1 MAFDSF
7 YDGYLVCPLNWGLG
21 HATRCIPIIEKLL
34 SENKR
39 VVIAS
44 DGAALDL
51 LKHEFPQLAAY
62 ELPSYDVKY
71 TTDKNLMSSLL
82 MQIPKFAIARYKE
95 KNVVE
100 DIFLKERIGFIISDN
115 RYGCW
120 HLDCQNYILA
130 HHLKPIMT
138 GGFKYFGWVVEILML
153 SLLSDFHEIWIPD
166 DEQINLSG
174 ELSKLKIEDKKYIG
188 ILSRMK
194 KKDVNT
200 SYAFD
205 IIFILSGPE
214 PQRSLFEDKIKAQID
229 TIKHLKCLLVRGVI
243 SEIKEEKINDNFK
256 IINWLD
262 KEFLED
268 AISNSKYIICRSGY
282 SSIMDLAVMG
292 KKAMLIPTPGQ
303 SEQEYLADKLKQ
315 EKKYYSCKQDDLNLA
330 KDIGEIEKYTGIVPI
345 MKSSDLDVFDKI
357 FKIQESTL

>member
-7 YDGYLVCPLNWGLG
+7 YDAYLVCPLNWGLG

-71 TTDKNLMSSLL
+71 TADKNLMSSLM

-95 KNVVE
+95 NSVIE
-100 DIFLKERIGFIISDN
+100 DLVLKERVGFIISDN

-120 HLDCQNYILA
+120 HLECKNYILA

-138 GGFKYFGWVVEILML
+138 GGFNYFGWLVEILML
-153 SLLSDFHEIWIPD
+153 SLLSDFNEIWIPD

-194 KKDVNT
+194 KKEEKA

-205 IIFILSGPE
+205 LIFILSGPE
-214 PQRSLFEDKIKAQID
+214 PQRSLLEDKIKSQMD
-229 TIKHLKCLLVRGVI
+229 SIKHLKCLLIRGVVG
-243 SEIKEEKINDNFK
+243 EIKEEKINDNFK

-303 SEQEYLADKLKQ
+303 SEQEYLAEKLKQ
-315 EKKYYSCKQDDLNLA
+315 EKKFYSCSQDDINLA
-330 KDIGEIEKYTGIVPI
+330 KDIIEIEKFTGIQPV
-345 MKSSDLDVFDKI
+345 MESSNLEIFDKI
-357 FKIQESTL
+357 FKIQESTI